1 MPLTTINGYRHFYED
16 AGQGDVVVLLH
27 GASGS
32 AQSFAPFIPLLARD
46 FRVIAPDLR
55 AMGRSEHV
63 ATIPPTAWND
73 DLIALL
79 DQLGIDAVHL
89 YGVSL
94 GSRIAMRMAID
105 QPQRVR
111 TLTVDSAIIAN
122 DPAGNAALNATFRGQ
137 LPPERVEQ
145 YRQWHGEDW
154 QTVVANYATIR
165 NIPELQEYYNLRDH
179 VARIRCPMLIVR
191 GDIDDAVHP
200 LAHSFEIHAKVPH
213 SWLWIAPNTA
223 LSPLRERPEEL
234 LRLYHTFIASATPA
248 ATGVP
253 GS

>member
-1 MPLTTINGYRHFYED
+1 MPLTTINGCKHFYED
-16 AGQGDVVVLLH
+16 AGQGDVLVLLH

-32 AQSFAPFIPLLARD
+32 AQSFAPIIPRLAEG

-63 ATIPPTAWND
+63 AAIPPTAWND
-73 DLIALL
+73 DLTDLL
-79 DQLGIDAVHL
+79 DQLGATAVHL

-105 QPQRVR
+105 QPRRVR

-122 DPAGNAALNATFRGQ
+122 DPAGNTALNTTFRGE
-137 LPPERVEQ
+137 LPKERVEQ

-154 QTVVANYATIR
+154 QTVVANYTSIR
-165 NIPELQEYYNLRDH
+165 NVPELQERYNLRNE
-179 VARIRCPMLIVR
+179 VARITCPMLIVR

-200 LAHSFEIHAKVPH
+200 LAHTVEIHAKVPH
-213 SWLWIAPNTA
+213 SWMWIAPNQA
-223 LSPLRERPEEL
+223 LSPVRERPDEFL
-234 LRLYHTFIASATPA
+234 QLFHRFIAAGVAPAPA
-248 ATGVP
+248 ART
-253 GS
+253 